1 MSLKILSYPQ
11 PQIPFEGD
19 LPFCFNIVSLLKRG
33 LELSSNVSAR
43 CPCKV
48 GKMEWHWAVG
58 ILKICGL
65 WLSFCFAYCWLK
77 INCQLWQSRSSCIY

>member
-1 MSLKILSYPQ
+1 MKVRNPYIEGNRKFQKLNWMSLKILSYLQ
-11 PQIPFEGD
+11 PQIPFKGD

-48 GKMEWHWAVG
+48 GKME
-58 ILKICGL
+58 
-65 WLSFCFAYCWLK
+65 
-77 INCQLWQSRSSCIY
+77 